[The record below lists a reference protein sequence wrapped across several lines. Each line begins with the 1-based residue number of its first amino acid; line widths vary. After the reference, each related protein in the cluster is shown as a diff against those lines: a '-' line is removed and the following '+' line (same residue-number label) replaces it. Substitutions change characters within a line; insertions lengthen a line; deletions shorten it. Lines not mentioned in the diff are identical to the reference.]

1 MPSQG
6 PESEPTNTED
16 PLIRI
21 LAEMLE
27 SALAWEDEH
36 DRDLTDPD
44 PGLDCLTPTPRG
56 PHGPEGANDEIT

>member
-6 PESEPTNTED
+6 PESKPATNQD

-36 DRDLTDPD
+36 DRELTDQD
-44 PGLDCLTPTPRG
+44 RGLDCLTPTPG
-56 PHGPEGANDEIT
+56 APAGTEGANDEIT